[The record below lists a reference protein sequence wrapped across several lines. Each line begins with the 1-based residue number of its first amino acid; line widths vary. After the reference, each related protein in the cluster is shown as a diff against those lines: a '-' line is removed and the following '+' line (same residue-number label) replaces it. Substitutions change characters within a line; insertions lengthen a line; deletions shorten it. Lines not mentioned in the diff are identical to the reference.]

1 MLCTGWA
8 GFDLC
13 ARVVRVG
20 LRALVV
26 GLWHDDVVVLGLRHD
41 VPRAVVARDGVL
53 LGEVPDAPL
62 DRLAVVVDLVELLDE
77 EIRRRLRP
85 WLLPIGTG
93 ARGVRQAHARS
104 VCAWLVCCRLAQR
117 SQTTRRARLR
127 GRGVW
132 GGTRA
137 GLCSPAT
144 LRRCGGCLLRFHGLR
159 DRLLLVHG
167 GLRRWEHHCVRWRKV
182 AHSYS
187 AAQRARVPEYRAS
200 NRRKLQSEL

>member
-1 MLCTGWA
+1 MCVFSWVWLSVLCTGWA

-137 GLCSPAT
+137 GLCAHLPLSDAAEVAFFAFMVFAIACC
-144 LRRCGGCLLRFHGLR
+144 LFMAACGGGSTT
-159 DRLLLVHG
+159 V
-167 GLRRWEHHCVRWRKV
+167 
-182 AHSYS
+182 
-187 AAQRARVPEYRAS
+187 
-200 NRRKLQSEL
+200 

>member
-127 GRGVW
+127 AGAVCGVVRGQACAHLPLSDAAEV
-132 GGTRA
+132 A
-137 GLCSPAT
+137 FFAVVVFAIACCLLFMAA
-144 LRRCGGCLLRFHGLR
+144 CGGGSTT
-159 DRLLLVHG
+159 V
-167 GLRRWEHHCVRWRKV
+167 
-182 AHSYS
+182 
-187 AAQRARVPEYRAS
+187 
-200 NRRKLQSEL
+200 